1 MANIV
6 VVGGT
11 GTVGTAV
18 VYQLL
23 KDGHQVRL
31 LTRNLGKAVAKF
43 GEKVEIVQGDVM
55 NSQNVEDALEGMDAV
70 FSSLSSPPGKKNI
83 NLTEYSGNLTVIESC
98 KLRNVKRI
106 IYVSAL
112 NAEYFAGYYRF
123 FIKYRVEE
131 ELKISGLS
139 YTIFRPTLFME
150 TIPKFVDKGRA
161 VIYGEQPHPINFLA
175 VSDFAVMVS
184 NSIGKIDCVGKT
196 FDVLGPEALTLDT
209 VLGMYKRYR
218 RPNLK
223 VTHSSP
229 RWGQILRLVQ
239 LSSRPEFSEL
249 VTLMTELRQT
259 PQKADPSLTNSLLG
273 APTTRFH
280 DWLLSL

>member
-1 MANIV
+1 MANIL

-31 LTRNLGKAVAKF
+31 ITRNLGKAVAKF
-43 GEKVEIVQGDVM
+43 GEKVDIIEGDVM
-55 NSQNVEDALEGMDAV
+55 VSQQVENALQGMDV
-70 FSSLSSPPGKKNI
+70 VLSSLSSPPGKKNI
-83 NLTEYSGNLTVIESC
+83 TLTEYSGNLTVIESC
-98 KLRNVKRI
+98 KLKNVKRFL
-106 IYVSAL
+106 YVSAL

-123 FIKYRVEE
+123 FVKYRVEE

-139 YTIFRPTLFME
+139 YTIFRPTIFME
-150 TIPKFVDKGRA
+150 TIPKFVDKGKI
-161 VIYGEQPHPINFLA
+161 VVYGEQPNPINFLA
-175 VSDFAVMVS
+175 VSDFAMIVS
-184 NSIGKIDCVGKT
+184 NSIGKLDCIGKI

-209 VLGMYKRYR
+209 VFGMYQRYR

-223 VTHSSP
+223 ITHSSP
-229 RWGQILRLVQ
+229 RWGQILGLIQ
-239 LSSRPEFSEL
+239 SSSHSEYSEL
-249 VTLMTELRQT
+249 IALMIELNQNA
-259 PQKADPSLTNSLLG
+259 QKGDPTITNSLLG

-280 DWLLSL
+280 DWLLNL

>member
-1 MANIV
+1 MANIL

-11 GTVGTAV
+11 GTVGTAL

-55 NSQNVEDALEGMDAV
+55 NSQNVEDALHEIDV
-70 FSSLSSPPGKKNI
+70 VVSSLSSPPGKKNI

-98 KLRNVKRI
+98 KLKNVKRI

-150 TIPKFVDKGRA
+150 TIPKFIDKGRV

-175 VSDFAVMVS
+175 VNDFAVIVS
-184 NSIGKIDCVGKT
+184 NSIGKFDCIGKT
-196 FDVLGPEALTLDT
+196 FDVLGPESLTLDT

-218 RPNLK
+218 RPTLK
-223 VTHSSP
+223 ITHSSP
-229 RWGQILRLVQ
+229 RWGQILRLLQ
-239 LSSRPEFSEL
+239 LNSRPEFNEL

-259 PQKADPSLTNSLLG
+259 PQKVDPSLTNSLLG
-273 APTTRFH
+273 APTTHYH
-280 DWLLSL
+280 DWLLSS